1 MIFKTD
7 ILRSLPE
14 DPMCLASRAQQGEQ
28 WQYQTRESLG
38 QHPPSIGS
46 GQIYMCCFHS
56 QIFSPN
62 YLSKT
67 SEGTPWWVLLCTSS
81 SLFHLDT
88 CSLFSVHIPTQSFQ
102 LYETLKGKLAD
113 KGLRELPS
121 GSRIVKISFHDKKA
135 IVFLQTF
142 ESGRQTV
149 YVLVAKLLCVCE
161 APTLHL
167 YN

>member
-1 MIFKTD
+1 MILKTG

-46 GQIYMCCFHS
+46 CQIYMCCFHS

-88 CSLFSVHIPTQSFQ
+88 CSLFSVHIPTQFFQ

-121 GSRIVKISFHDKKA
+121 GSRIVKISFHDKKRYRVSA
-135 IVFLQTF
+135 NSWV
-142 ESGRQTV
+142 RQANCLC
-149 YVLVAKLLCVCE
+149 LVSKT
-161 APTLHL
+161 TLGL
-167 YN
+167 RVSNSTSV